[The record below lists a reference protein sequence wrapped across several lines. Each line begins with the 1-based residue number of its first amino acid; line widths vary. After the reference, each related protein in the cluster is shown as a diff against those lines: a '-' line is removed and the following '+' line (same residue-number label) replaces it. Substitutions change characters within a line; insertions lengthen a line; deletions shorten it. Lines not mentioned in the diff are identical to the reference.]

1 MLLKVNDKNE
11 ILEFALIGS
20 LNGSTIEVDDD
31 LANET
36 FVNEFEP
43 QKFVY
48 QNGSIESNANY
59 TPIVPD
65 DNNQPTP
72 YQQALT
78 DLAKQSG
85 TNSEGISQLQEAVTA
100 LAQAQGG
107 K

>member
-1 MLLKVNDKNE
+1 MLLKVNAKNE

-20 LNGSTIEVDDD
+20 LNGNTIEVDDD

-43 QKFVY
+43 QKFIY

-59 TPIVPD
+59 TPVVPD

-85 TNSEGISQLQEAVTA
+85 TNSEGISQLQETVTA
-100 LAQAQGG
+100 LAQSQGG